1 MCNEFPFLN
10 GEVLCL
16 MPRELAIKHPATPAQ
31 SYFDL
36 MFGEFPEEVSE
47 SGFAGFV
54 AVGKQGDFVIRRLTG
69 ELGYGLDLSVGRF
82 VAAEGGGGDFEFFEA
97 EDVVHPFDDDYAA
110 WLAIQ
115 PIPGPPPPCH
125 DC

>member
-16 MPRELAIKHPATPAQ
+16 MPRELAIKRPATPAQ

-54 AVGKQGDFVIRRLTG
+54 AVGEQGDFAIRGLAG
-69 ELGYGLDLSVGRF
+69 ELGQRLELSVGWF
-82 VAAEGGGGDFEFFEA
+82 VAADGGGGDVVYFEA
-97 EDVVHPFDDDYAA
+97 EDIAHPFDDDYV
-110 WLAIQ
+110 LLE
-115 PIPGPPPPCH
+115 
-125 DC
+125 